1 MTSACFQL
9 DERISEYAKQFD
21 CIIGQNTK
29 ANHKRNIHYIS
40 NTQDNGEI
48 DELKRTISRI
58 AEDMSYF
65 QVELPTHWIQLENA
79 LDFLTSDLK
88 TNILSWTNI
97 LELGNKMLI
106 KGEGEL
112 LEFLNYQHKIGN
124 IIFFNDIREYII
136 LQPNWLVK
144 CFRCLVCDDDPKK
157 RNPKI
162 SSTEWKALTETGRL
176 SETII
181 DDLFQNENVLEKEQ
195 KAYVLSVM
203 EKFDIIVKPQCVGT
217 EGDEKS
223 KSYYIPCMI
232 RNRSISVQE
241 LKKEFE
247 VNKEGITI
255 SPWFILE
262 FTFLPFAY
270 FNHILVSYIKAYTV
284 CGKEDEQKAIYE
296 GKAVIF
302 LDDRKS
308 RKLIIC
314 YSKNAVSLQV
324 WKWDQVSDD
333 LYKNVLE
340 ELYSKIKEL
349 ENKLGPT
356 SYTVAAKC
364 DDGNYFKKENRIR
377 FEERNKRYFE
387 NGTYYCE
394 DHVNAKFHHIK
405 DIENM
410 WFRHVDTVCTLFHY
424 WLKTKKNMMQVI
436 DTIS

>member
-1 MTSACFQL
+1 MTSARFQL

-40 NTQDNGEI
+40 NTHENGEI
-48 DELKRTISRI
+48 DELKKTISKT
-58 AEDMSYF
+58 AKDMSYF

-88 TNILSWTNI
+88 KNILSWTNI
-97 LELGNKMLI
+97 LKLGNKMLI

-112 LEFLNYQHKIGN
+112 LEFLNYQHTIGN

-176 SETII
+176 SDTII

-195 KAYVLSVM
+195 KTYVLSVM

-217 EGDEKS
+217 KGDEMS
-223 KSYYIPCMI
+223 KLYYIPCMI
-232 RNRSISVQE
+232 RNRSISVDD

-247 VNKEGITI
+247 VDKEGITI

-270 FNHILVSYIKAYTV
+270 FNHVLVSYIKENTV
-284 CGKEDEQKAIYE
+284 CGKEDEEKAIYE

-302 LDDRKS
+302 LDERKS

-314 YSKNAVSLQV
+314 YSKNAISLQV

-333 LYKNVLE
+333 LYQNVLKK
-340 ELYSKIKEL
+340 LHSKIEEL
-349 ENKLGPT
+349 ENKIGPT

-364 DDGNYFKKENRIR
+364 NDGNYFKKEYRIS
-377 FEERNKRYFE
+377 FEERNKSYFE
-387 NGTYYCE
+387 DGTYFCE
-394 DHVNAKFHHIK
+394 DHVNAKFHNIN
-405 DIENM
+405 DIENI
-410 WFRHVDTVCTLFHY
+410 WFRHVDTVCKLFHY
-424 WLKTKKNMMQVI
+424 WLKTTKNI
-436 DTIS
+436 YPT